1 MTFRDNI
8 YIITASESIPEH
20 MMDTHF
26 GQYVR
31 MSQFFAI
38 YFPDFKFE
46 KREFNKENADCL
58 LLHIIYT
65 IDGLFKAENLA
76 RKKNFQL
83 SAGKSF
89 FSSDI
94 FQILENIIA
103 FLQIFNTQVLSMSKT
118 ERQTLV
124 FILEN
129 ISDYLKNDKL
139 QTDDKG
145 KKSLFSDYK
154 FWIENL
160 FKIFDKK
167 ISGAMTVKQNPANKK
182 HFADGNAFET
192 ELIYT
197 NATLNFSLAPFFVLN
212 DEQVFSL
219 TRTAANGI
227 IYSNMVSG
235 VEMVI
240 NGDGIYQKICE
251 FYLANFCFADLEF
264 LQPRLK
270 KAESGYLGKWRE
282 IEAAYRQQQL
292 KLFAESLLLLEAAAF
307 EDFNMPLIYLLQIK
321 NLANLNRNLE
331 MKRLLQKFLLFYP
344 FYAEGQE
351 MIGDVYWQEEN
362 VELALSFYEKALLI
376 AQSKNLGEKIKKIRE
391 TIDKGKSKPE
401 IQKNDAFFDITE
413 TVIQKEERI
422 IGRSKELR
430 QMIEILIS
438 NSKRNLLLI
447 GERGVGKS
455 ALIRLLAQKIIF
467 EEVPPA
473 LKEKKIKEINFVSL
487 LTGSKYRGQFE
498 EKVLKLLQE
507 FKSQNSILVLED
519 IHLMM
524 STGSARGTSLDLVN
538 ILKNFL
544 RDNSIQ
550 VIATTDYEEYKNTIE
565 KDNSLLGYFQKI
577 IVNELSPEG
586 TSKILKNL
594 VNLVVTADNL
604 LVSNQIIEDI
614 VESAKRD
621 IRERKLPDSAIMLLE
636 RCIAKVKLKNITTQA
651 GPHRIEESDVV
662 EVLADIGNL
671 PETNISISLKNRLQ
685 ALPANILKRIVGQDE
700 AIAKMVSSVITSK
713 LGYDVKKNRPHGV
726 FMFIGPT
733 GVGKTETAIALS
745 EALYG
750 SQDYLIRI
758 DMSEYMEK
766 FTYSRFVG
774 AAPGYVGYYDANQLT
789 DKVRQNP
796 YSIIL
801 LDEIEKADAQLLNI
815 FLQVFDA
822 GRLTDA
828 RGNVIDFSKTTII
841 MTSNIGT
848 ALFSKANMGYKSN
861 FEGAN
866 VSRATLIKSLKKYFS
881 PEFLNRI
888 DEIIIFRHLHDDDI
902 KAIIDIHLREIRHDL
917 EKQGKDLVI
926 KDDVLDSIA
935 RKGYSLE
942 YGARNLTRVM
952 KKELLEKIAYLSL
965 EKEWNDAR
973 YLICRLINDEIE
985 IALEPADATASS
997 LLLLIDENENK
1008 QGKPKL

>member
-1 MTFRDNI
+1 
-8 YIITASESIPEH
+8 
-20 MMDTHF
+20 MDPHF
-26 GQYVR
+26 GQFGR
-31 MSQFFAI
+31 MGLFLSIFL
-38 YFPDFKFE
+38 PDFKFE
-46 KREFNKENADCL
+46 KREFNKENSDQL
-58 LLHIIYT
+58 IYY
-65 IDGLFKAENLA
+65 IVSVLDALFKAENLA
-76 RKKNFQL
+76 RKKNLQL
-83 SAGKSF
+83 PAEKVF
-89 FSSDI
+89 FGNDV
-94 FQILENIIA
+94 LHTLANIIVY
-103 FLQIFNTQVLSMSKT
+103 LQTFNTQVLSMSKT

-129 ISDYLKNDKL
+129 LSDYLRNSRLQAEDREKKN
-139 QTDDKG
+139 
-145 KKSLFSDYK
+145 LFADFK

-160 FKIFDKK
+160 FKLFDQK
-167 ISGAMTVKQNPANKK
+167 ISGAVTASKRLPAKNLLPPQ
-182 HFADGNAFET
+182 DVLNS
-192 ELIYT
+192 ELIYG
-197 NATLNFSLAPFFVLN
+197 NATLNFSLFPFVIFQN
-212 DEQVFSL
+212 EQVFFLSQP
-219 TRTAANGI
+219 AEKEVVFCNI
-227 IYSNMVSG
+227 SSG
-235 VEMVI
+235 LEIGLNAESVR
-240 NGDGIYQKICE
+240 QKILE
-251 FYLANFCFADLEF
+251 FYLANFCFAELERI
-264 LQPRLK
+264 QPQGLK
-270 KAESGYLGKWRE
+270 DAGGFLGKWRE
-282 IEAAYRQQQL
+282 VASAYRNQQL
-292 KLFAESLLLLEAAAF
+292 KLFTESLMQLEEIAF
-307 EDFNMPLIYLLQIK
+307 EDFNMPLIYLLQIR
-321 NLANLNRNLE
+321 NLANLNRALE

-344 FYAEGQE
+344 FYAEGHE
-351 MIGDVYWQEEN
+351 MMGDVYAKEEN
-362 VELALSFYEKALLI
+362 IELALNFYEKALLI
-376 AQSKNLGEKIKKIRE
+376 AQSKGLGDKIKKIRE
-391 TIDKGKSKPE
+391 SIDKNKSKPE
-401 IQKNDAFFDITE
+401 VQKNDAFFDITE
-413 TVIQKEERI
+413 AVIQNEERI
-422 IGRSKELR
+422 IGRGKELR

-467 EEVPPA
+467 EEAPPA
-473 LKEKKIKEINFVSL
+473 LKGKKIKEINFVTL

-507 FKSQNSILVLED
+507 FKSQNAILVLED
-519 IHLMM
+519 MHLMM
-524 STGSARGTSLDLVN
+524 STGAARGTSLDLVN

-550 VIATTDYEEYKNTIE
+550 VIASTDYEEYKNTIE

-586 TSKILKNL
+586 TRKILKNL
-594 VNLVVTADNL
+594 VSQMVATDNL
-604 LVSNQIIEDI
+604 LVPNEIVEDI

-636 RCIAKVKLKNITTQA
+636 RCIAKVKLKNISIQA
-651 GPHRIEESDVV
+651 GPLKVEESDVV

-671 PETNISISLKNRLQ
+671 PETNISISLKSRLT
-685 ALPANILKRIVGQDE
+685 ALRANILKRIVGQDE
-700 AIAKMVSSVITSK
+700 AVAKMVSSVITSK
-713 LGYDVKKNRPHGV
+713 LGYDIKKNRPDGV

-774 AAPGYVGYYDANQLT
+774 AAPGYVGYYDSNQLT

-828 RGNVIDFSKTTII
+828 RGNVIDFSKTTIV

-848 ALFSKANMGYKSN
+848 SLFSKANMGYKNSQ
-861 FEGAN
+861 EGTQ

-888 DEIIIFRHLHDDDI
+888 DEIIVFRHLHDADI
-902 KAIIDIHLREIRHDL
+902 KAIIDIHLQEVRRDL
-917 EKQGKDLVI
+917 EKQGKELVVR
-926 KDDVLDSIA
+926 DDVLAHIA
-935 RKGYSLE
+935 AKGYSLE
-942 YGARNLTRVM
+942 YGARNLTRVL

-965 EKEWNDAR
+965 EKEWDDAR
-973 YLICRLINDEIE
+973 FLICRLHDDEIE
-985 IALEPADATASS
+985 IIPEPATAALSAEP
-997 LLLLIDENENK
+997 LLAGAKEE
-1008 QGKPKL
+1008 

>member
-1 MTFRDNI
+1 
-8 YIITASESIPEH
+8 
-20 MMDTHF
+20 MMDPHF
-26 GQYVR
+26 GQFGR
-31 MSQFFAI
+31 MGLFLSIFL
-38 YFPDFKFE
+38 PDFKFE
-46 KREFNKENADCL
+46 KSEFNKENSDRLIFFIVSVLDA
-58 LLHIIYT
+58 
-65 IDGLFKAENLA
+65 LFKAENLA

-83 SAGKSF
+83 PAGKVF
-89 FSSDI
+89 FSNDI
-94 FQILENIIA
+94 LQTLENIIA
-103 FLQIFNTQVLSMSKT
+103 YLQMFNTQVLSMSKT

-129 ISDYLKNDKL
+129 LSDYFKNSRL
-139 QTDDKG
+139 QTEDKD
-145 KKSLFSDYK
+145 KKSLFVDFK

-160 FKIFDKK
+160 FKLFDQK
-167 ISGAMTVKQNPANKK
+167 ISGAVTASKGLSPKNLFGPQDALP
-182 HFADGNAFET
+182 DEP
-192 ELIYT
+192 IYG
-197 NATLNFSLAPFFVLN
+197 NATLNFSLFPFVIFQN
-212 DEQVFSL
+212 EQVLFLSQP
-219 TRTAANGI
+219 AEKEVVFCNISNGAEI
-227 IYSNMVSG
+227 SMSAD
-235 VEMVI
+235 VI
-240 NGDGIYQKICE
+240 WLKIAE
-251 FYLANFCFADLEF
+251 FYLANFCFSELER
-264 LQPRLK
+264 LQPQLPK
-270 KAESGYLGKWRE
+270 DAGGFLGKWRE
-282 IEAAYRQQQL
+282 VKSAFRNQQL
-292 KLFAESLLLLEAAAF
+292 KLFTESLLQLEEIAF
-307 EDFNMPLIYLLQIK
+307 EDFNMPLIYLLQIR
-321 NLANLNRNLE
+321 NLANLNRALE

-344 FYAEGQE
+344 FYAEGHE
-351 MIGDVYWQEEN
+351 MMGDVYAKEDN
-362 VELALSFYEKALLI
+362 SELALNFYEKALLI
-376 AQSKNLGEKIKKIRE
+376 TQSKSLGEKIKKIRE
-391 TIDKGKSKPE
+391 SIDKSKSKPE
-401 IQKNDAFFDITE
+401 TQKNDAFFDITE
-413 TVIQKEERI
+413 AVIQNEERI

-473 LKEKKIKEINFVSL
+473 LKEKKIKEINFVTL

-507 FKSQNSILVLED
+507 FKAQNAILVLED
-519 IHLMM
+519 MHLMM
-524 STGSARGTSLDLVN
+524 STGAARGTSLDLVN

-550 VIATTDYEEYKNTIE
+550 VIASTDYEEYKNTIE

-586 TSKILKNL
+586 TRKILKNL
-594 VNLVVTADNL
+594 VRQVLSADNL
-604 LVSNQIIEDI
+604 LVSNEIVEDI

-636 RCIAKVKLKNITTQA
+636 RCIAKVKLKNISTQE
-651 GPHRIEESDVV
+651 GPLKIEESDVV

-671 PETNISISLKNRLQ
+671 PETNISISLKSRLTS
-685 ALPANILKRIVGQDE
+685 LRANILKRIVGQDE
-700 AIAKMVSSVITSK
+700 AVAKMVSSVITSK
-713 LGYDVKKNRPHGV
+713 LGYDIKKNRPDGV

-774 AAPGYVGYYDANQLT
+774 AAPGYVGYYDSNQLT

-828 RGNVIDFSKTTII
+828 RGNVVDFSKTTIV

-848 ALFSKANMGYKSN
+848 SLFSKANMGYKGSQ
-861 FEGAN
+861 EETQ

-888 DEIIIFRHLHDDDI
+888 DEIVIFRHLHDEDI
-902 KAIIDIHLREIRHDL
+902 KAIIDIQLREVRRDL
-917 EKQGKDLVI
+917 EKQGKELVI
-926 KDDVLDSIA
+926 KDDVLAHIA
-935 RKGYSLE
+935 RRGYSLE
-942 YGARNLTRVM
+942 YGARNLTRVL

-965 EKEWNDAR
+965 EKEWDDAR
-973 YLICRLINDEIE
+973 FLVCRLQDDEIE
-985 IALEPADATASS
+985 IIPETAAAALSTEQ
-997 LLLLIDENENK
+997 LLAGAKEE
-1008 QGKPKL
+1008 

>member
-1 MTFRDNI
+1 
-8 YIITASESIPEH
+8 
-20 MMDTHF
+20 
-26 GQYVR
+26 
-31 MSQFFAI
+31 
-38 YFPDFKFE
+38 
-46 KREFNKENADCL
+46 
-58 LLHIIYT
+58 
-65 IDGLFKAENLA
+65 
-76 RKKNFQL
+76 
-83 SAGKSF
+83 
-89 FSSDI
+89 
-94 FQILENIIA
+94 
-103 FLQIFNTQVLSMSKT
+103 
-118 ERQTLV
+118 
-124 FILEN
+124 
-129 ISDYLKNDKL
+129 
-139 QTDDKG
+139 
-145 KKSLFSDYK
+145 
-154 FWIENL
+154 
-160 FKIFDKK
+160 
-167 ISGAMTVKQNPANKK
+167 
-182 HFADGNAFET
+182 
-192 ELIYT
+192 
-197 NATLNFSLAPFFVLN
+197 
-212 DEQVFSL
+212 
-219 TRTAANGI
+219 
-227 IYSNMVSG
+227 
-235 VEMVI
+235 
-240 NGDGIYQKICE
+240 
-251 FYLANFCFADLEF
+251 
-264 LQPRLK
+264 
-270 KAESGYLGKWRE
+270 
-282 IEAAYRQQQL
+282 
-292 KLFAESLLLLEAAAF
+292 
-307 EDFNMPLIYLLQIK
+307 MPLIYLLQVR
-321 NLANLNRNLE
+321 NLAGLSRFLE

-344 FYAEGQE
+344 FYAEGHE

-362 VELALSFYEKALLI
+362 VELALSFYEKALSI
-376 AQSKNLGEKIKKIRE
+376 AQSKSLGEKMKKIRE
-391 TIDKGKSKPE
+391 AIDKGRGKPE

-467 EEVPPA
+467 EEVPAA
-473 LKEKKIKEINFVSL
+473 LKEKRIKEINFVSL

-586 TSKILKNL
+586 TRKILKNL
-594 VNLVVTADNL
+594 VNTAISEDNL
-604 LVSNQIIEDI
+604 LVPNEIIEDI

-636 RCIAKVKLKNITTQA
+636 RCIAKVKLKNSAAQA
-651 GPHRIEESDVV
+651 SAHRVEEADVV
-662 EVLADIGNL
+662 EVLSDIGNL
-671 PETNISISLKNRLQ
+671 PETTISISLKNRLL
-685 ALPANILKRIVGQDE
+685 ALPGNLLKRIVGQDE

-745 EALYG
+745 ESLYG

-848 ALFSKANMGYKSN
+848 ALFSKANMGYKSSL
-861 FEGAN
+861 EGAN

-881 PEFLNRI
+881 PN
-888 DEIIIFRHLHDDDI
+888 
-902 KAIIDIHLREIRHDL
+902 
-917 EKQGKDLVI
+917 
-926 KDDVLDSIA
+926 S
-935 RKGYSLE
+935 S
-942 YGARNLTRVM
+942 
-952 KKELLEKIAYLSL
+952 
-965 EKEWNDAR
+965 
-973 YLICRLINDEIE
+973 
-985 IALEPADATASS
+985 TASMKS
-997 LLLLIDENENK
+997 SSSGTCMMSISR
-1008 QGKPKL
+1008 PSSTST

>member
-1 MTFRDNI
+1 
-8 YIITASESIPEH
+8 
-20 MMDTHF
+20 MDPHF
-26 GQYVR
+26 GQYGR
-31 MSQFFAI
+31 MSLFLAI
-38 YFPDFKFE
+38 FLPDFKFE
-46 KREFNKENADCL
+46 KREFNKENSDYLISYLIRVLDA
-58 LLHIIYT
+58 
-65 IDGLFKAENLA
+65 LFKAENLS

-83 SAGKSF
+83 PAGKTF
-89 FSSDI
+89 FTSEVLPA
-94 FQILENIIA
+94 LENVISY
-103 FLQIFNTQVLSMSKT
+103 LQAFNTQVLSMSKT

-129 ISDYLKNDKL
+129 IGDYLRNGLLPAEERERKN
-139 QTDDKG
+139 
-145 KKSLFSDYK
+145 LFADFK

-160 FKIFDKK
+160 FKLFDQK
-167 ISGAMTVKQNPANKK
+167 ISGVATSSKRMNPKSLFGPLDTI
-182 HFADGNAFET
+182 HEELVYGNAT
-192 ELIYT
+192 M
-197 NATLNFSLAPFFVLN
+197 NFSLFPFAVFQNGQAYFLSRLAENEVIYCSISRSAEISLN
-212 DEQVFSL
+212 DGSIWQK
-219 TRTAANGI
+219 TA
-227 IYSNMVSG
+227 
-235 VEMVI
+235 
-240 NGDGIYQKICE
+240 E
-251 FYLANFCFADLEF
+251 FCLANFCFDDLERIQTHLPPGSSGF
-264 LQPRLK
+264 L
-270 KAESGYLGKWRE
+270 EKWRE
-282 IEAAYRQQQL
+282 VEAACRNQQL
-292 KLFAESLLLLEAAAF
+292 KLFTESFVQLEQITF

-321 NLANLNRNLE
+321 NLSSLNRSLE

-344 FYAEGQE
+344 FYAEGHE
-351 MIGDVYWQEEN
+351 MMGDVYAREEN
-362 VELALSFYEKALLI
+362 IELALNFYEKALLI
-376 AQSKNLGEKIKKIRE
+376 AQSKNLGDKIKKLRE
-391 TIDKGKSKPE
+391 TIDKSKNKPE
-401 IQKNDAFFDITE
+401 AQKSDTFFDITE
-413 TVIQKEERI
+413 TVIQNEERI
-422 IGRSKELR
+422 IGRNKELR

-455 ALIRLLAQKIIF
+455 TLVRLLAQKIIF

-473 LKEKKIKEINFVSL
+473 LKGKKIKEINFVSL

-507 FKSQNSILVLED
+507 FKAQNAILVLED
-519 IHLMM
+519 MHLMM
-524 STGSARGTSLDLVN
+524 STGAARGTSLDLVN

-550 VIATTDYEEYKNTIE
+550 VIASTDYEEYKNTIE

-586 TSKILKNL
+586 TRKILKNL
-594 VNLVVTADNL
+594 VSQVVTTDNL

-636 RCIAKVKLKNITTQA
+636 RCIAKVKLKNISVSG
-651 GPHRIEESDVV
+651 GPLKMEEVDVV

-671 PETNISISLKNRLQ
+671 PETTISISLKSRLA
-685 ALPANILKRIVGQDE
+685 ALRGNILNRIVGQDE
-700 AIAKMVSSVITSK
+700 AVAKMVSSVITSK
-713 LGYDVKKNRPHGV
+713 LGYDVKKSRPDGV

-789 DKVRQNP
+789 DKVRLNP

-828 RGNVIDFSKTTII
+828 RGNVIDFSKTTIV

-848 ALFSKANMGYKSN
+848 SLFSKANMGYKSSQ
-861 FEGAN
+861 EGN
-866 VSRATLIKSLKKYFS
+866 HVSRATLIKSLKKYFS

-888 DEIIIFRHLHDDDI
+888 DEIIVFRHLHNDDI
-902 KAIIDIHLREIRHDL
+902 KAIIDIQMREVRHDL
-917 EKQGKDLVI
+917 EKQGKELVL
-926 KDDVLDSIA
+926 KDDVLNHIA
-935 RKGYSLE
+935 ARGYSLE
-942 YGARNLTRVM
+942 YGARNLTRIL

-965 EKEWNDAR
+965 EKEWEDAR
-973 YLICRLINDEIE
+973 YLVCRLRDDEIE
-985 IALEPADATASS
+985 IIPEPAADAVSAEH
-997 LLLLIDENENK
+997 LLADAKSE
-1008 QGKPKL
+1008 

>member
-1 MTFRDNI
+1 
-8 YIITASESIPEH
+8 

-26 GQYVR
+26 GQYGR
-31 MSQFFAI
+31 MSQFFAA

-46 KREFNKENADCL
+46 KREFNKENSDL
-58 LLHIIYT
+58 LLQYILYAM
-65 IDGLFKAENLA
+65 DGLFKAENLA

-83 SAGKSF
+83 VAGKSF
-89 FSSDI
+89 FGNDI

-103 FLQIFNTQVLSMSKT
+103 FLQVFNTQVLSMNKT

-139 QTDDKG
+139 QTDEKA
-145 KKSLFSDYK
+145 KKNLFNDYK

-160 FKIFDKK
+160 FKLFDKK
-167 ISGAMTVKQNPANKK
+167 ISGAIVLKKNPA
-182 HFADGNAFET
+182 ADKRLTTGNDFEN
-192 ELIYT
+192 ELVYA
-197 NATLNFSLAPFFVLN
+197 NSSLNFSLAPFFVFH
-212 DEQVFSL
+212 DGQIFSM
-219 TRTAANGI
+219 TRTAADGM

-235 VEMVI
+235 VEMDLS
-240 NGDGIYQKICE
+240 GAGLFQKICE
-251 FYLANFCFADLEF
+251 FCLANLCFAELEF
-264 LQPRLK
+264 LQLK
-270 KAESGYLGKWRE
+270 LNMNENGILGKWRE

-292 KLFAESLLLLEAAAF
+292 KMFAESLQLLEETVF
-307 EDFNMPLIYLLQIK
+307 EDFNMPLIFLLQIK

-344 FYAEGQE
+344 FYAEGHE
-351 MIGDVYWQEEN
+351 MMGDVYWQEEN
-362 VELALSFYEKALLI
+362 AELALSFYEKALLI
-376 AQSKNLGEKIKKIRE
+376 VQSKSLGEKIKKIRE
-391 TIDKGKSKPE
+391 TVDKGKSKPE

-467 EEVPPA
+467 EEVPAA

-524 STGSARGTSLDLVN
+524 STGAARGTSLDLVN

-550 VIATTDYEEYKNTIE
+550 VIATTDYEEYKNTVE

-577 IVNELSPEG
+577 IVNELTPEG
-586 TSKILKNL
+586 TRKILKNL
-594 VNLVVTADNL
+594 VNLVVTSDNL
-604 LVSNQIIEDI
+604 MVSNQIVDDI

-636 RCIAKVKLKNITTQA
+636 RCIAKVKLKNISVQA
-651 GPHRIEESDVV
+651 GPQRIEESDVA

-671 PETNISISLKNRLQ
+671 PETNISISLKNRLL

-713 LGYDVKKNRPHGV
+713 LGYDVKKHRPHGV

-848 ALFSKANMGYKSN
+848 ALFSKTNMGYKSN
-861 FEGAN
+861 PEGTN

-888 DEIIIFRHLHDDDI
+888 DEIIIFRHLHDVDI
-902 KAIIDIHLREIRHDL
+902 KAIIDIHLGEIRRDL
-917 EKQGKDLVI
+917 EKQGKELVI
-926 KDDVLDSIA
+926 QDEVLGSIA

-965 EKEWNDAR
+965 EKEWDDAR
-973 YLICRLINDEIE
+973 YLICRLLNNEIE
-985 IALEPADATASS
+985 ITLEAVDSTVSS
-997 LLLLIDENENK
+997 LPLGIEKNENK
-1008 QGKPKL
+1008 QDIS

>member
-1 MTFRDNI
+1 M
-8 YIITASESIPEH
+8 
-20 MMDTHF
+20 
-26 GQYVR
+26 Q
-31 MSQFFAI
+31 
-38 YFPDFKFE
+38 
-46 KREFNKENADCL
+46 NAEIGF
-58 LLHIIYT
+58 H
-65 IDGLFKAENLA
+65 
-76 RKKNFQL
+76 
-83 SAGKSF
+83 
-89 FSSDI
+89 
-94 FQILENIIA
+94 
-103 FLQIFNTQVLSMSKT
+103 
-118 ERQTLV
+118 
-124 FILEN
+124 
-129 ISDYLKNDKL
+129 
-139 QTDDKG
+139 
-145 KKSLFSDYK
+145 
-154 FWIENL
+154 
-160 FKIFDKK
+160 
-167 ISGAMTVKQNPANKK
+167 
-182 HFADGNAFET
+182 
-192 ELIYT
+192 
-197 NATLNFSLAPFFVLN
+197 
-212 DEQVFSL
+212 
-219 TRTAANGI
+219 
-227 IYSNMVSG
+227 
-235 VEMVI
+235 
-240 NGDGIYQKICE
+240 
-251 FYLANFCFADLEF
+251 
-264 LQPRLK
+264 
-270 KAESGYLGKWRE
+270 GKWRA
-282 IEAAYRQQQL
+282 IEAACRQQQL
-292 KLFAESLLLLEAAAF
+292 KLFAESLLILEDAGF
-307 EDFNMPLIYLLQIK
+307 EDFNLPLIYLLQIR
-321 NLANLNRNLE
+321 NLASLNRGLE

-344 FYAEGQE
+344 FYAEGHE
-351 MIGDVYWQEEN
+351 MMGDIYWQEEN

-376 AQSKNLGEKIKKIRE
+376 AQSKSLGEKIKKIRE
-391 TIDKGKSKPE
+391 SLDKGKNKPE
-401 IQKNDAFFDITE
+401 VQKNDAFFDITE
-413 TVIQKEERI
+413 TVIRKEERI

-467 EEVPPA
+467 DEVPSA

-507 FKSQNSILVLED
+507 FKAQNAILVLED

-524 STGSARGTSLDLVN
+524 STGAARGTSLDLVN

-550 VIATTDYEEYKNTIE
+550 VIATTDYEEYKNSVE
-565 KDNSLLGYFQKI
+565 KDNSLMGYFQKI

-586 TSKILKNL
+586 TRKILKNL
-594 VNLVVTADNL
+594 VNAVTSEDNL
-604 LVSNQIIEDI
+604 LVANEIIGDI

-621 IRERKLPDSAIMLLE
+621 IRERKLPDSAIMILE
-636 RCIAKVKLKNITTQA
+636 RCIAKVKLKNIATQA
-651 GPHRIEESDVV
+651 GPHRVEEADVV
-662 EVLADIGNL
+662 EVLTDIGNL
-671 PETNISISLKNRLQ
+671 PETTISISLKNRLL
-685 ALPANILKRIVGQDE
+685 ALAANILKRIVGQDE

-713 LGYDVKKNRPHGV
+713 LGYDVKKNRPRGV

-801 LDEIEKADAQLLNI
+801 LDEVEKADAQLLNI

-848 ALFSKANMGYKSN
+848 ALFSKSNMGYKSN
-861 FEGAN
+861 LEGTH
-866 VSRATLIKSLKKYFS
+866 VSRLTLIKSLKKYFS

-888 DEIIIFRHLHDDDI
+888 DEIIIFKHLHDADI
-902 KAIIDIHLREIRHDL
+902 KGIIGIHLREIRRDL
-917 EKQGKDLVI
+917 ERQGKELVI
-926 KDDVLDSIA
+926 GEDALAFIA
-935 RKGYSLE
+935 RKGYSSE

-973 YLICRLINDEIE
+973 YLVCRLLNDGIE
-985 IALEPADATASS
+985 IVLETVDAAIQS
-997 LLLLIDENENK
+997 LPMRTDETESK
-1008 QGKPKL
+1008 QDKP

>member
-1 MTFRDNI
+1 
-8 YIITASESIPEH
+8 

-26 GQYVR
+26 GQYGR

-38 YFPDFKFE
+38 FSADLKFE
-46 KREFNKENADCL
+46 KREFNKENADL
-58 LLHIIYT
+58 LLRLVIFT
-65 IDGLFKAENLA
+65 LDGLFKAENLA
-76 RKKNFQL
+76 QKKNFQL
-83 SAGKSF
+83 TPGKSF
-89 FSSDI
+89 FSNDI
-94 FQILENIIA
+94 FQLLENSVA
-103 FLQIFNTQVLSMSKT
+103 YLQLFNTQVLGLSKT
-118 ERQTLV
+118 ERQTLA

-129 ISDYLKNDKL
+129 ISDYLKNDRL
-139 QTDDKG
+139 QSDDKL
-145 KKSLFSDYK
+145 KKGLFNDYK

-160 FKIFDKK
+160 FKLFDKK
-167 ISGAMTVKQNPANKK
+167 ISGALTLRSAAVDPEHGSAN
-182 HFADGNAFET
+182 
-192 ELIYT
+192 ELIFA
-197 NATLNFSLAPFFVLN
+197 NAVMNFSLAPFFLLKAG
-212 DEQVFSL
+212 QVFFL
-219 TRTAANGI
+219 TRIEAGGMGYRGLAGGEWFL
-227 IYSNMVSG
+227 SDAVCCR
-235 VEMVI
+235 
-240 NGDGIYQKICE
+240 KIHE
-251 FYLANFCFADLEF
+251 FYLANFCFADLE
-264 LQPRLK
+264 LLPPPAKNAGNGIHDQ
-270 KAESGYLGKWRE
+270 WRAVE
-282 IEAAYRQQQL
+282 TAFRQQQL
-292 KLFAESLLLLEAAAF
+292 KLFAESARILDEAGF

-321 NLANLNRNLE
+321 NLANLNRSLE
-331 MKRLLQKFLLFYP
+331 MKHLLQKFLLFYP
-344 FYAEGQE
+344 FYAEGHE
-351 MIGDVYWQEEN
+351 MMGDVYGQEEN
-362 VELALSFYEKALLI
+362 VELALSFYEKALSI
-376 AQSKNLGEKIKKIRE
+376 AQSKSLGEKVKKIRE
-391 TIDKGKSKPE
+391 AIDKGKSKPE
-401 IQKNDAFFDITE
+401 VQKNDAFFDISE
-413 TVIQKEERI
+413 TVIRQEERI
-422 IGRSKELR
+422 IGRGKELR

-455 ALIRLLAQKIIF
+455 ALIRLLAQKIVF
-467 EEVPPA
+467 EDVPAA
-473 LKEKKIKEINFVSL
+473 LKEKRIKEINFVSL

-507 FKSQNSILVLED
+507 FKSQNAILVLED

-524 STGSARGTSLDLVN
+524 SAGAARGTSLDLVN

-550 VIATTDYEEYKNTIE
+550 VIATTDYEEYKNSLE
-565 KDNSLLGYFQKI
+565 KDNSFLGYFQKI

-586 TSKILKNL
+586 TRKILKNL
-594 VNLVVTADNL
+594 IHSVMAEDNL
-604 LVSNQIIEDI
+604 LVANEIIEDI

-636 RCIAKVKLKNITTQA
+636 RCIAKVKLKNFSMPGALQQV
-651 GPHRIEESDVV
+651 EEADVM
-662 EVLADIGNL
+662 EVLSDIGNL
-671 PETNISISLKNRLQ
+671 PETNISISLKNRLL
-685 ALPANILKRIVGQDE
+685 ALSGNILQRIVGQDE

-774 AAPGYVGYYDANQLT
+774 AAPGYVGYYDSNQLT

-848 ALFSKANMGYKSN
+848 ALFSKSDMGYKSN
-861 FEGAN
+861 PEGGH
-866 VSRATLIKSLKKYFS
+866 VSRLTLIKSLKKYFS

-888 DEIIIFRHLHDDDI
+888 DEIIVFKHLRHEDI
-902 KAIIDIHLREIRHDL
+902 KAIIDIHLREIRRDL
-917 EKQGKDLVI
+917 ERQGKELVI
-926 KDDVLDSIA
+926 HNDALAFIA
-935 RKGYSLE
+935 HRGYSNE

-965 EKEWNDAR
+965 EKEWADT
-973 YLICRLINDEIE
+973 RLLVCAMRNEAIE
-985 IALEPADATASS
+985 ITLEPADAAVHS
-997 LLLLIDENENK
+997 LPVPGGENEI
-1008 QGKPKL
+1008 KLDNS